1 MKNILFFAL
10 LLSQICL
17 STNLLADTVTVQGT
31 KSISQDI
38 DIVQDINIV
47 QHLNINTASVTE
59 LTALPGIGA
68 KKAQAI
74 VAHRTDHGE
83 FLKKEDLTE
92 VKGISHKLL
101 AKIESLIRVQ

>member
-1 MKNILFFAL
+1 MAE
-10 LLSQICL
+10 
-17 STNLLADTVTVQGT
+17 TVTVQGT
-31 KSISQDI
+31 KSIS
-38 DIVQDINIV
+38 QDINIV

-59 LTALPGIGA
+59 LTALPGIGV

-92 VKGISHKLL
+92 VKGIGPKF
-101 AKIESLIRVQ
+101 IEKNKKNLTAGKCKK

>member
-17 STNLLADTVTVQGT
+17 STNLLAETLTEQGT
-31 KSISQDI
+31 QSISQD
-38 DIVQDINIV
+38 VNQDINIV
-47 QHLNINTASVTE
+47 QHLNINTASVAE
-59 LTALPGIGA
+59 LTVLPGIGV

-74 VAHRTDHGE
+74 VAYRTDHGE

-101 AKIESLIRVQ
+101 AKIESRIRVQ

>member
-17 STNLLADTVTVQGT
+17 STNLLAETVTVQGT
-31 KSISQDI
+31 QSISQDI
-38 DIVQDINIV
+38 NVV

-59 LTALPGIGA
+59 LTALPGIGV

-83 FLKKEDLTE
+83 FLKKEDLIE
-92 VKGISHKLL
+92 VKGISRKLL
-101 AKIESLIRVQ
+101 AKIESRIRVQ